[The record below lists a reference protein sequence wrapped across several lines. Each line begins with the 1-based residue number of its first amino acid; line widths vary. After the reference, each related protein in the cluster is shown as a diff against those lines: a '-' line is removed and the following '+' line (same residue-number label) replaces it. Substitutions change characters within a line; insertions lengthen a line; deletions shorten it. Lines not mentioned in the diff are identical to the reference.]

1 MNQLPTNVKLT
12 LARKAPASRKN
23 KGKQICDD
31 EQAGSDK
38 HKDETPEN
46 YLASLIISVT
56 DKQSNKVMIVYLV
69 TRLPLVAQCPSL
81 NRTSACLF
89 SLLIFLSMPFV
100 LLSVD
105 SIVTSYEA

>member
-56 DKQSNKVMIVYLV
+56 DKQSNKVMMVYLV
-69 TRLPLVAQCPSL
+69 TMLPLFAQFPSLNCTLACPSL
-81 NRTSACLF
+81 PVNF
-89 SLLIFLSMPFV
+89 PVYVVGPLIS
-100 LLSVD
+100 
-105 SIVTSYEA
+105 

>member
-1 MNQLPTNVKLT
+1 MSMNQLPTNVKLT

-46 YLASLIISVT
+46 CLASLIISVM
-56 DKQSNKVMIVYLV
+56 DKQSNKGMIVYLV
-69 TRLPLVAQCPSL
+69 TTLPSVA
-81 NRTSACLF
+81 
-89 SLLIFLSMPFV
+89 
-100 LLSVD
+100 
-105 SIVTSYEA
+105 

>member
-46 YLASLIISVT
+46 CLASLIISVT
-56 DKQSNKVMIVYLV
+56 DKQRNKVMIVYLV
-69 TRLPLVAQCPSL
+69 KGLTSIVLPSIVPRLAPL
-81 NRTSACLF
+81 
-89 SLLIFLSMPFV
+89 SLLIFLSMPLV